1 MKLGGPPPFLVYHLE
16 FYELLK
22 KAAIAPPQIEFGNAV
37 NDFIQVFMKYLDAQI
52 SVNNFPL

>member
-16 FYELLK
+16 FYKLLK
-22 KAAIAPPQIEFGNAV
+22 KAAIAPPPSDRNAV